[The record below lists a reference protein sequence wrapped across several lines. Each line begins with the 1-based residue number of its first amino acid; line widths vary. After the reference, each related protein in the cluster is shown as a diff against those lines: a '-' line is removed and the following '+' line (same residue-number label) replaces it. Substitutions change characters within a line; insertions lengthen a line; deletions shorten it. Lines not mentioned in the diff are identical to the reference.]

1 MAVVDGGNGGSFA
14 RVGDGGNASG
24 IGGGKPLPIGVVG
37 WDCELTGEFNWLES
51 PFAFNKKKKSKY
63 SVQVKYQVFKIG
75 YTSWIGLESKSCS
88 FSHWWT
94 FESLKT

>member
-37 WDCELTGEFNWLES
+37 WDCELTGEFNWLVS
-51 PFAFNKKKKSKY
+51 PFAFKKKE
-63 SVQVKYQVFKIG
+63 FKIQCA
-75 YTSWIGLESKSCS
+75 SKISS
-88 FSHWWT
+88 FQNWLYFLDWGRV
-94 FESLKT
+94 